1 MSKIRIGIVGYGNL
15 GRGVELAV
23 AANPDQELVAVF
35 SRRDPASV
43 KIVTEGVPV
52 CRLDEIES
60 WKGKVDV
67 MILCGGS
74 ATDLPTQTP
83 ALAAMFNVVDS
94 FDTHAKIPAHFANVE
109 AAAKPAGTVGIISV
123 GWDPGMFSL
132 NRLYAECILPMGKDY
147 TFWGRGVSQGH
158 SDAIRR
164 VKGVKDARQYTVPVE
179 AAMDAVRSGSNP
191 ELSTREKHLREC
203 WVVTEEGADLAA
215 IEQEIKTMPNYFAD
229 YDTTVNFI
237 SQEELDRDHKGIPHG
252 GFVIRTGRT
261 GLNAETG
268 HIIEYSLKLGSNPE
282 FTASVLAAYA
292 RAAYRL
298 AQNGHSGAKTVFDIA
313 PALLSPH
320 DGAELRARML

>member
-132 NRLYAECILPMGKDY
+132 NRLYAECILP
-147 TFWGRGVSQGH
+147 QGM
-158 SDAIRR
+158 
-164 VKGVKDARQYTVPVE
+164 E
-179 AAMDAVRSGSNP
+179 
-191 ELSTREKHLREC
+191 EKISESAQIVLR
-203 WVVTEEGADLAA
+203 
-215 IEQEIKTMPNYFAD
+215 TMM
-229 YDTTVNFI
+229 
-237 SQEELDRDHKGIPHG
+237 
-252 GFVIRTGRT
+252 T
-261 GLNAETG
+261 GLTDIQKIYPNLIRIQQKEWRQAD
-268 HIIEYSLKLGSNPE
+268 
-282 FTASVLAAYA
+282 AYDE
-292 RAAYRL
+292 
-298 AQNGHSGAKTVFDIA
+298 SS
-313 PALLSPH
+313 ALRS
-320 DGAELRARML
+320 